1 MSQLWSPFAYDVGGA
16 PHAAAATPELR
27 AYGQLTAVQAAAAQ
41 DVFARFC
48 QTARNSMV
56 PNPTEWGNLP
66 DGTPYRIDRIGVQ
79 TIMQVWPD
87 AAPSE
92 VIRSGFLLQHYGA
105 VPAKANYLLDV
116 EVKDGKHTG
125 KWKARPVSTEEAA
138 TLHANLRSRNLCPA
152 MKGPGALP
160 YSVDG
165 YTYGKKLFSV
175 EVPGTGFYEHPIVL
189 EGARLYSYRLPTT
202 QGLILTETM
211 LNKQPTLGG
220 TLPTK
225 VSHTSVTIAPR
236 IDVYEPHISASYTG
250 REIVVQVD
258 NSWYSDGIVSS
269 DGKFVFA
276 DNPGPSYGYG
286 YTPTEIRFPTK
297 TEGPMTFERFTRN
310 GLELVR
316 TQRMRPD
323 DATVTP
329 ARAIYKL
336 VRMGPPLA
344 ARALESS
351 GINVVRTGAPTYRV
365 AWSTS
370 GLEYMPYAPP
380 SGSGEWVGDT
390 TVTWSSAGPARGTYS
405 HRRHYY
411 LCPPRFSM
419 QGALTDYLLTEEFS
433 YQLDTASDQ
442 TTTVS
447 GRAMVGDAPQSSP
460 NDPAPTPSGDVASY
474 TPIGPG
480 KVSMRTG
487 SYVTSGTST
496 TTETSSCRVTGEVLG
511 KPMVFSDCSAVV
523 VVAQTRDLLQENV
536 GYLGPGSYE
545 HYNEQATVTSRYFMR
560 KVYLVDPDLQLLCYM
575 ERTSELNYTIS
586 SGRSFTECYWSGP
599 MGYIYGN
606 VQYTASAGPQKSAQR
621 QSVKLIIEHKG
632 VVVRSYDAKDET
644 EVHPM
649 FPRFR
654 FGAPAL
660 QTTEQADSRSIEP
673 PVFSYEGTAPDSGG
687 MVAVVTGSNTCGGM
701 GNYLGSLYGASG
713 DTAHFKQFGVDFH
726 KSPATGA
733 MLIVIDSLLLADDAA
748 GQISLYVDA
757 LGVREE
763 SAVEAMAKIPS
774 AAINQGLTL

>member
-27 AYGQLTAVQAAAAQ
+27 AYGQLTAAQAAAAQ

-79 TIMQVWPD
+79 TIMQVWPS
-87 AAPSE
+87 AALSQA
-92 VIRSGFLLQHYGA
+92 IRSGFLLQHYGA
-105 VPAKANYLLDV
+105 APAKANYILDV
-116 EVKDGKHTG
+116 EVKDGRHTG
-125 KWKARPVSTEEAA
+125 KWKARPVSATEAA
-138 TLHANLRSRNLCPA
+138 TLYANLRTRDLCPA
-152 MKGPGALP
+152 MQGPGALP

-165 YTYGKKLFSV
+165 HTYGKKLFDLGV
-175 EVPGTGFYEHPIVL
+175 AGTGFYERPIALV
-189 EGARLYSYRLPTT
+189 GTKLYSYRLPTT
-202 QGLILTETM
+202 SGLILTETT

-225 VSHTSVTIAPR
+225 VSHTSATIAPR
-236 IDVYEPHISASYTG
+236 VNIYEPHISASYTG

-258 NSWYSDGIVSS
+258 NPQSSSGTVSS
-269 DGKFVFA
+269 DGKFVFT

-286 YTPTEIRFPTK
+286 STPVEFRLPATS
-297 TEGPMTFERFTRN
+297 EGPMTFERFTRE
-310 GLELVR
+310 GMELAR
-316 TQRMRPD
+316 TQRMRPG

-329 ARAIYKL
+329 ALALYKL
-336 VRMGPPLA
+336 VRVGPPLA
-344 ARALESS
+344 AQALVSK
-351 GINVVRTGAPTYRV
+351 GINVIRTGAPTYRV

-370 GLEYMPYAPP
+370 GLEYVPYAPP

-411 LCPPRFSM
+411 LCPPCFSV
-419 QGALTDYLLTEEFS
+419 QGALTDCLLTEEFS

-447 GRAMVGDAPQSSP
+447 GRAMVGEAPQSSP
-460 NDPAPTPSGDVASY
+460 NDPAPTPSGDVTSS

-487 SYVTSGTST
+487 TYVTSGTST

-545 HYNEQATVTSRYFMR
+545 HYSDQATVTSRYFVR
-560 KVYLVDPDLQLLCYM
+560 TVHLIDPDLQLLCYT
-575 ERTSELNYTIS
+575 ERASELDYTIS
-586 SGRSFTECYWSGP
+586 AARSFTECYWSGP

-606 VQYTASAGPQKSAQR
+606 VQYTASPGPQKSAQR
-621 QSVKLIIEHKG
+621 QSTKLIIEHKG
-632 VVVRSYDAKDET
+632 VIVRSYDLPQT
-644 EVHPM
+644 SEVHPL
-649 FPRFR
+649 FPRFP
-654 FGAPAL
+654 FGAPAV
-660 QTTEQADSRSIEP
+660 QTTQQSESRDIEP
-673 PVFSYEGTAPDSGG
+673 PVFSYESAAPGSGEL
-687 MVAVVTGSNTCGGM
+687 VAVVTGGKFCGGT
-701 GNYLGSLYGASG
+701 GNHLGPLYGGASG
-713 DTAHFKQFGVDFH
+713 DTMHFRRGDIEFH

-733 MLIVIDSLLLADDAA
+733 MLLIVPAGLLADGAE
-748 GQISLYVDA
+748 QISLYIDA
-757 LGVREE
+757 VGVKEA
-763 SAVEAMAKIPS
+763 SQVLAMAEIP
-774 AAINQGLTL
+774 AAATNQGLTL